1 MQLVIA
7 ENIGFCFGV
16 ERAIE
21 IARKECEKHG
31 RVYTYGE
38 LIHNS
43 DVIDGLKGEG
53 IIPSET
59 LEEIPEGSTVIIR
72 SHGVGPKE
80 IQQCYELGLSAVD
93 ATCPFVKRIHQIVQ
107 EYSENGYSIVVFG
120 TAGHPEVK
128 GIGGWSAGGA
138 RIVANP
144 EQAASLE
151 YTDKICLVSQT
162 TANAE
167 EFSRVEDA
175 VRERCDELCTFNTIC
190 KTTGQRQ
197 QEAEEL
203 SRNCTRMIVVGGHH
217 SANTKKLCAICKKY
231 CKNVD
236 SIAKVDELTI
246 ENIDIN
252 DIIGFVGGASTPKWI
267 ILEVIKRMSELEKT
281 MAASPVEENVEAV
294 AAAAVQESVAENA
307 EPAELS
313 FEEVFEKTLVRIR
326 NGQIIKGSVV
336 QIVDGEVCVNIG
348 YKSDGF
354 IPRNEF
360 SSDAEVDPAEVVKV
374 GDEIEVE
381 VIKVNDGEG
390 NVLLSRKNV
399 ESKKLWDNLMQDEEN
414 LQDKV
419 FDAVGKEVVK
429 GGLIANINGIRA
441 FVPASQLSTKYVEN
455 IAEFVGKELKVK
467 VIEVDKSRK
476 RIVASRKAIM
486 QAEAE
491 AAKKE
496 MWTNLEVGSKVKGV
510 VRRLTDFGA
519 FVDIGGIDGLVH
531 VTDIAWG
538 RVKHPSD
545 VLSIG
550 QEIEVLIR
558 DVDVEKQR
566 VSLGY
571 KQLQPKPWTMAAE
584 KYPVGTI
591 VEGKVVRIV
600 SFGAFVA
607 LEPTIDGLIHIS
619 QVGVKRIE
627 KVEDEINV
635 GDVVRCKVLDVNSEA
650 KRISLSR
657 RDVILEE
664 NPEIAE
670 QLAAE
675 KAERERVAAEK
686 AAERAAAAEAAK
698 AANEAREAERAE
710 RRRQRREENEYDLPP
725 VEKATTSLAD
735 KFAGFKFED

>member
-16 ERAIE
+16 ERAID
-21 IARKECEKHG
+21 IARKECEKNG
-31 RVYTYGE
+31 KIYTYGE

-43 DVIDGLKGEG
+43 DVIEGLRSEG
-53 IIPSET
+53 IIPAET
-59 LEEIPEGSTVIIR
+59 LGEIPEGSTVIIR

-80 IQQCYELGLSAVD
+80 IEECAVRGLNAID
-93 ATCPFVKRIHQIVQ
+93 ATCPFVKRIHHIVQ
-107 EYSENGYSIVVFG
+107 EYSEKGYSVVVFG

-128 GIGGWSAGGA
+128 GIEGWSAGGA

-144 EQAASLE
+144 QQAVELNYS
-151 YTDKICLVSQT
+151 DKICLVSQT

-167 EFSRVEDA
+167 EFDA
-175 VRERCDELCTFNTIC
+175 VEAAVRQRCSELCTFNTIC

-197 QEAEEL
+197 QEAENL
-203 SRNCTRMIVVGGHH
+203 SKKCTRMIVVGGHH

-236 SIAKVDELTI
+236 SIAKVDELTL

-566 VSLGY
+566 VS
-571 KQLQPKPWTMAAE
+571 
-584 KYPVGTI
+584 
-591 VEGKVVRIV
+591 
-600 SFGAFVA
+600 
-607 LEPTIDGLIHIS
+607 
-619 QVGVKRIE
+619 QVG
-627 KVEDEINV
+627 
-635 GDVVRCKVLDVNSEA
+635 S
-650 KRISLSR
+650 
-657 RDVILEE
+657 
-664 NPEIAE
+664 
-670 QLAAE
+670 
-675 KAERERVAAEK
+675 
-686 AAERAAAAEAAK
+686 
-698 AANEAREAERAE
+698 
-710 RRRQRREENEYDLPP
+710 
-725 VEKATTSLAD
+725 
-735 KFAGFKFED
+735 